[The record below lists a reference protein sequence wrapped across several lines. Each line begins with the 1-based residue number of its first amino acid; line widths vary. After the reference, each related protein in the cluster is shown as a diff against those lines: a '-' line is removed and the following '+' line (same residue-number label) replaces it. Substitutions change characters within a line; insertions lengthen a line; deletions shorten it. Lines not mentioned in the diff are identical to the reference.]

1 MSSLSCIVAT
11 LEKEE
16 EEEEKLN
23 YTRAAPVDLGSIG
36 NPPIIRTKWKD
47 DTTVGYK
54 LVAKE
59 WMIYSSVYRH
69 VFYFCICICGGGG
82 GHRIGQWQAIGHL
95 QKCPLSLS
103 LILSFFHS

>member
-1 MSSLSCIVAT
+1 MAVDIFEFSLPSFVFFYQMSSLSCIVAT
-11 LEKEE
+11 LEKE

-36 NPPIIRTKWKD
+36 NLPIIRTKWKD

-59 WMIYSSVYRH
+59 WMIYSDVYRH
-69 VFYFCICICGGGG
+69 VFHFCTCICGGGG
-82 GHRIGQWQAIGHL
+82 CIGLDNGKQ
-95 QKCPLSLS
+95 
-103 LILSFFHS
+103 

>member
-11 LEKEE
+11 LGKEEEEEE

-23 YTRAAPVDLGSIG
+23 HTRAAPVDLGSIG

-59 WMIYSSVYRH
+59 WMIYSSVCIDT
-69 VFYFCICICGGGG
+69 YFISVSVSVVVLG
-82 GHRIGQWQAIGHL
+82 A
-95 QKCPLSLS
+95 K
-103 LILSFFHS
+103 